1 MNKNGEST
9 SSNKF
14 PTVFWSNIFTY
25 SHISPKSCN
34 INQKS
39 WKVFLQTNYDVL
51 PFSWIFYSEQMI
63 ETWQQS
69 HFKAQHEKLTEVG
82 YELPPPVECCF
93 ELLASRSLSE
103 RLHKTH
109 FLVTALGEMLCN
121 MVWGKFCDLV
131 DCGIWQLYIK
141 VYVTAKPWW
150 QIPKEE

>member
-1 MNKNGEST
+1 MVKVQVVTNSQLFFGQT
-9 SSNKF
+9 F
-14 PTVFWSNIFTY
+14 
-25 SHISPKSCN
+25 SHIL
-34 INQKS
+34 I
-39 WKVFLQTNYDVL
+39 FLQNHVISIKRAEKFFCRQIMTSYL
-51 PFSWIFYSEQMI
+51 FFWIFYSEQMI

-131 DCGIWQLYIK
+131 DCGI
-141 VYVTAKPWW
+141 
-150 QIPKEE
+150 